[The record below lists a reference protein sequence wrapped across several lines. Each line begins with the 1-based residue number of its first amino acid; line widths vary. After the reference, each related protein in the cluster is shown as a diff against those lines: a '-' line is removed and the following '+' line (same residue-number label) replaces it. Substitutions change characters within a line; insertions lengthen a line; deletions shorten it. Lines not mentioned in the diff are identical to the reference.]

1 MSIRIDARIDAAP
14 AATPQRIGARI
25 DATGRYVASGA
36 SIPPVKPGGIDA
48 SRAVRPGFGTRIDA
62 GIAARIGA
70 APASRIDARIAAP
83 IDAPNPHTP
92 DGARATAEFVLAA
105 LEAAGLTLLALP
117 QSGPSTRLRQG
128 GLEWVR
134 DACAYPPD
142 RTQIRPAVPSAA
154 AIDRMDRVLAW
165 IPRIPA
171 DKFVLRRVVGARCL
185 VSPVNGR
192 HLFSWRRLG
201 TAIGTDH
208 KAVQR
213 WHAQG
218 IDLIV
223 AALNAR

>member
-1 MSIRIDARIDAAP
+1 MTGVMDQPNAP
-14 AATPQRIGARI
+14 AA
-25 DATGRYVASGA
+25 
-36 SIPPVKPGGIDA
+36 
-48 SRAVRPGFGTRIDA
+48 RPH
-62 GIAARIGA
+62 
-70 APASRIDARIAAP
+70 APT
-83 IDAPNPHTP
+83 NPLNP
-92 DGARATAEFVLAA
+92 SSARATAESVRAA
-105 LEAAGLTLLALP
+105 LEEAGCTLLALP
-117 QSGPSTRLRQG
+117 QSGPSTCLRQG

-134 DACAYPPD
+134 DAASAYPPD

-154 AIDRMDRVLAW
+154 SIDRMDRVLAW

-185 VSPVNGR
+185 INPATGR

-201 TAIGTDH
+201 TAIGADH

-223 AALNAR
+223 ATLNAR

>member
-1 MSIRIDARIDAAP
+1 MTHRIDASP
-14 AATPQRIGARI
+14 AETPQQIGAR
-25 DATGRYVASGA
+25 
-36 SIPPVKPGGIDA
+36 IDA
-48 SRAVRPGFGTRIDA
+48 SRAVRHGFGTRIDA
-62 GIAARIGA
+62 AIDKRIGA
-70 APASRIDARIAAP
+70 GPPGRIDARIA
-83 IDAPNPHTP
+83 APNPHTP

-105 LEAAGLTLLALP
+105 LEEAGLTLLALP
-117 QSGPSTRLRQG
+117 NTGPSTRLRQG

-134 DACAYPPD
+134 DVGALPPD

-185 VSPVNGR
+185 VSPINGR

-201 TAIGTDH
+201 TAVGADH

-223 AALNAR
+223 AVLNAR

>member
-1 MSIRIDARIDAAP
+1 
-14 AATPQRIGARI
+14 
-25 DATGRYVASGA
+25 
-36 SIPPVKPGGIDA
+36 
-48 SRAVRPGFGTRIDA
+48 VR
-62 GIAARIGA
+62 
-70 APASRIDARIAAP
+70 SRIDARPDARL
-83 IDAPNPHTP
+83 DAPNPHTP
-92 DGARATAEFVLAA
+92 DGAPATPEFVQAA
-105 LEAAGLTLLALP
+105 LEEAGLTLLALP
-117 QSGPSTRLRQG
+117 HTGPSTRLRQG

-142 RTQIRPAVPSAA
+142 RTLIRPAVPSAA

-185 VSPVNGR
+185 VSPTTGR
-192 HLFSWRRLG
+192 YLFTWRRLG
-201 TAIGTDH
+201 AAIGADH

-218 IDLIV
+218 LALIT